1 MAVAGTIIPWFNSAG
16 AYSSTG
22 TDTIEGLESPAF
34 NSSFAFLILMMGV
47 LNFLFLVCS
56 IRTNAALFVIFSA
69 AVPGFAALA
78 GAHWKIALG
87 QTEAA
92 ETLTVAS
99 GALFFVCALG
109 GWYILCAQM
118 LESTDMPFQLP
129 VGDLSH
135 LLKRKPSAKSE
146 EHSA

>member
-22 TDTIEGLESPAF
+22 TNTIEGLESPAF
-34 NSSFAFLILMMGV
+34 NSSFAFLILMMAV

-56 IRTNAALFVIFSA
+56 ITTNLGLFVIYLA
-69 AVPGFAALA
+69 AVPGFATLA

-92 ETLTVAS
+92 ETLTVVS
-99 GALFFVCALG
+99 QALDF
-109 GWYILCAQM
+109 YR
-118 LESTDMPFQLP
+118 P
-129 VGDLSH
+129 
-135 LLKRKPSAKSE
+135 
-146 EHSA
+146 